1 MDIERKAQEL
11 LAHECPECGGEDGHE
26 TEEGW
31 LRCGRC
37 SDPHSVTRHQA
48 MQAIIAALTPPEG
61 YVLVPRVPTGTMLM
75 AGGDVEEIHVEYGV
89 DPYVENPEAIWDAM
103 IAARPEVP

>member
-1 MDIERKAQEL
+1 MKDAIERDAERL
-11 LAHECPECGGEDGHE
+11 LRRECPECGGEDGHE

-37 SDPHSVTRHQA
+37 SDPHSVTRYQA

-61 YVLVPRVPTGTMLM
+61 YVLVPTRVLED
-75 AGGDVEEIHVEYGV
+75 AHSFVRDKIHWEGGGRRLLGALSELVKM
-89 DPYVENPEAIWDAM
+89 PSAS
-103 IAARPEVP
+103 